1 MTNAKNLVKKC
12 KGCQFFAKQQHLPA

>member
-12 KGCQFFAKQQHLPA
+12 KGCQFFAKQHHLPA